1 MKPHAFLPDFPALV
15 ILAAA
20 CLHLTAAGAT
30 APALEDP
37 LSWTSRDGVSIRARL
52 AGCNETHVFLVKDGR
67 YHKVPMELLSRDSI
81 AKAKRLLGD
90 VADVKTP
97 ATQLR
102 RTPTP
107 ADAPVISQLALPA
120 VAVAAPAAGSTPV
133 DRHGMALHPF
143 TVRTRIVRT
152 TAYSCGE
159 EDHLAYGSLNAL
171 GTPLKYG
178 SQLRS
183 AAADWS
189 VYPAGTLFRIKGL
202 PWLYV
207 VDDYGSALA
216 GTGTI
221 DIYHPDMQDMKRWGR
236 RNVEVTIVRWGSLR
250 QSAEILAG
258 RKRHAHCRLMLDAI
272 LRKAGEVRGLACR

>member
-1 MKPHAFLPDFPALV
+1 MKLHAYLPDVPALLV
-15 ILAAA
+15 LAAA
-20 CLHLTAAGAT
+20 CLHLTAAGAS
-30 APALEDP
+30 AAALEDP
-37 LSWTSRDGVSIRARL
+37 LSWTSCDGVSIRARL
-52 AGCNETHVFLVKDGR
+52 AGSNGTHLFLVKDGR
-67 YHKVPMELLSRDSI
+67 YHEVPVELLSPDSM
-81 AKAKRLLGD
+81 AKARRLLGEA
-90 VADVKTP
+90 ADVTP
-97 ATQLR
+97 PSTQLR
-102 RTPTP
+102 RDPGP
-107 ADAPVISQLALPA
+107 ADPPAPPPLALPPS
-120 VAVAAPAAGSTPV
+120 AVAAPAAGSTPV
-133 DRHGMALHPF
+133 DRHGMPLHPF

-159 EDHLAYGSLNAL
+159 ADHLAYGSLNAL

-202 PWLYV
+202 PWMYV

-221 DIYHPDMQDMKRWGR
+221 DIYHPEMHDMKRWGL

-272 LRKAGEVRGLACR
+272 LRRAGEARGLACR